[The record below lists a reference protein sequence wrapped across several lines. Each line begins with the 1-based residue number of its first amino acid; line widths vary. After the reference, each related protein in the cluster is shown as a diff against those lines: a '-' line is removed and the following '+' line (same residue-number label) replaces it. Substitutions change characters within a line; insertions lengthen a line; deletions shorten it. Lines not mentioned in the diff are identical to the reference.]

1 MFAVSPAMLR
11 LCAEGLLV
19 AGLLFF
25 MWQSDRLSDKLA
37 TTVAEHNA
45 AVAALQA
52 NSDARIAEVRE
63 AMANAPKPRP
73 VVIEAI
79 QQSARGA
86 NELERLHDIDRRF
99 LEALQ

>member
-1 MFAVSPAMLR
+1 MLFGPYFPVR
-11 LCAEGLLV
+11 LAAEVLLV
-19 AGLLFF
+19 AGLGFF
-25 MWQSDRLSDKLA
+25 AWKSDRLGDKLA

-52 NSDARIAEVRE
+52 DSDARIAEVRE

-79 QQSARGA
+79 RQPGRGA

-99 LEALQ
+99 LEALR